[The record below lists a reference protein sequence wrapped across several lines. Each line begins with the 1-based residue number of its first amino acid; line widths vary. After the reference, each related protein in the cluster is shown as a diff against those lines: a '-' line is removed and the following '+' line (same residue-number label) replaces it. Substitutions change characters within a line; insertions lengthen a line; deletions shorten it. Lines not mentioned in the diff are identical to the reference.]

1 MAAIALNQHGH
12 PEYQRDTDGV
22 PICPKAL
29 RMHPTYQFSHTYGY
43 RSQRFRCPLLFP
55 EHTAETC
62 DHPQFA
68 KGRGCVKDL
77 NWEAGGLLRGTLDR
91 DSPLYKVVYCRRTST
106 ERGNSQSKSFGLERP
121 KVRNIRSVRNLNTL
135 TYLVVNAN
143 ALQRARSLNASLLS
157 GMLDTRT

>member
-1 MAAIALNQHGH
+1 
-12 PEYQRDTDGV
+12 
-22 PICPKAL
+22 
-29 RMHPTYQFSHTYGY
+29 MHPTYQFNHTYGY

-55 EHTAETC
+55 ERTGETC
-62 DHPQFA
+62 DHPQFL

-143 ALQRARSLNASLLS
+143 ARLTACSFAQCFFVVWHAWHKGVSQLP
-157 GMLDTRT
+157 TRKA